1 MSQGRED
8 SVREVGV
15 VVRRSKVDNPWIDHV
30 WTPDAIL
37 EEAPQAAPW
46 TRLSGGDGED
56 FYYAGAAFIELHPS
70 ETGNYR
76 DNLTD
81 GDPQV
86 WVGLK
91 QAEGGSEIELVAVTA
106 DPTEGE
112 SLFESGLIVGKSP
125 MPAQIASWVAAYVDA
140 HHVERVFHKRQRDK
154 SGPDPRKNPGARKK
168 TAPDGGFMG
177 GGA

>member
-1 MSQGRED
+1 MSEA
-8 SVREVGV
+8 REVGV

-30 WTPDAIL
+30 WTPAAIL
-37 EEAPQAAPW
+37 EEAPQAPPW
-46 TRLSGGDGED
+46 TLLSSNEGED
-56 FYYAGAAFIELHPS
+56 LYYAGAAFIELHPS

-76 DNLTD
+76 DNLID

-86 WVGLK
+86 WVGMK
-91 QAEGGSEIELVAVTA
+91 QAEGGSELELVAVTA

-112 SLFESGLIVGKSP
+112 SLFESGHTVGKAP

-154 SGPDPRKNPGARKK
+154 SGPDPRKNPGSRPSG
-168 TAPDGGFMG
+168 APDGGFTG